1 MGSSVDT
8 QSSDSTNQDEILVGV
23 CCGHPYSLG
32 LGCFNDAGESVP
44 CAGRKRR
51 EAEAEADPAYL
62 LAGYPYAYLHPYTA
76 GFGCHNVAGLPV
88 PCAAGKKK
96 RSADPEA
103 DPALLYGYGYPY
115 AYGYV
120 HPYTAG
126 LGCHNV
132 AGVPVPCGK

>member
-1 MGSSVDT
+1 MKSL
-8 QSSDSTNQDEILVGV
+8 LVFAV
-23 CCGHPYSLG
+23 VVLAVNCEP
-32 LGCFNDAGESVP
+32 
-44 CAGRKRR
+44 
-51 EAEAEADPAYL
+51 EADPAL
-62 LAGYPYAYLHPYTA
+62 LLPGFGYGYPYAYLHPYTA

-103 DPALLYGYGYPY
+103 DPALLYGFGYPY
-115 AYGYV
+115 AYV

-132 AGVPVPCGK
+132 AGVPVPCAAG